1 MKKLKIAI
9 FLPTLEVGGAEK
21 SAVHLA
27 NAFVKR
33 GFIVDL
39 LVVNAATKPQAA
51 DISEM
56 VNLIDFGKTHVILSM
71 LQLISYLRN
80 KRPDFLLGIMDHS
93 NVVALLANFFAVRNA
108 TRIIITAH
116 AHSSSRSDYAYNI
129 KSKIV
134 LLLAKYLYR
143 KACAM
148 VAVSHSVA
156 NQVVRLLKLPNSF
169 VRVIYNPFDRE
180 KISDLANKK
189 LEYSCF
195 PNNLDG
201 NKLILAVGRLE
212 AVKDFATLIKAF
224 AILVQTMS
232 ETCLIILGEGSLRDD
247 LQLLISHL
255 NLNDKVFLLGYSNNP
270 YYFMKRCDLFVLSS
284 LSESFS
290 YVLLEALFLAPR
302 VIATDCPGGVREIL
316 NNGGYG
322 KLVRTRDHEALA
334 HTMIA
339 LLHEAPIEVEPTF
352 FDRFDEQTI
361 VDQYLRIFCEFNCG

>member
-93 NVVALLANFFAVRNA
+93 NVVALLANFFTVRNA